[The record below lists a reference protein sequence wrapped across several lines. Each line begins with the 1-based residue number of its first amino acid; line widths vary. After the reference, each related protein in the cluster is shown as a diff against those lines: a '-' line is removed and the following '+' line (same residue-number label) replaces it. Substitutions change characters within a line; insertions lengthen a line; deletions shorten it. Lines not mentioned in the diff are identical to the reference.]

1 MILQNVSYKYK
12 FKKILNNLSFIIPQ
26 GQIIG
31 IIGENGCGKTTLL
44 RLMAGVLIPTEGKII
59 FESERLTRRMA
70 NMISY
75 QPDIDLFYENF
86 NGKDLMTFYENQFN
100 DFSIEKAE
108 KIASFLNATLDEKL
122 KNLSKGNRAKVKI
135 TVALARNAK
144 LYLFDEPFSGLDPL
158 ARQDLMKALIN
169 FVDLEKS
176 SVVLS
181 THEVNEI
188 EPMLDQVILLKE
200 GKLHAMEHLENI
212 HNEQEVGAV
221 QWMKKLYE
229 MKVK

>member
-1 MILQNVSYKYK
+1 MILQNVSYKYI
-12 FKKILNNLSFIIPQ
+12 FKKVLDDISFTVPK

-31 IIGENGCGKTTLL
+31 IIGENGCGKSTLL
-44 RLMAGVLIPTEGKII
+44 RLMAGVLTPTEGNIT
-59 FESERLTRRMA
+59 FEGQTLNRRMA
-70 NMISY
+70 KIISF
-75 QPDIDLFYENF
+75 QSDIDLFYEHYK
-86 NGKDLMTFYENQFN
+86 GKDLFTFYNEQFN
-100 DFSIEKAE
+100 DFSIEKAYE
-108 KIASFLNATLDEKL
+108 IASFLNANIDEKL

-158 ARQDLMKALIN
+158 ARQELMKALIH
-169 FVDLEKS
+169 FIDLERC

-181 THEVNEI
+181 THEVSEI
-188 EPMLDQVILLKE
+188 EQMLDQLILLKD

-212 HNEQEVGAV
+212 RDERGEDAV
-221 QWMKKLYE
+221 QWMKSLYE

>member
-12 FKKILNNLSFIIPQ
+12 FKQIISDLSFTIPQ

-31 IIGENGCGKTTLL
+31 IIGENGCGKSTLL
-44 RLMAGVLIPTEGKII
+44 RLMAGVLTPTEGKIT
-59 FESERLTRRMA
+59 FEGHTVNRRMA
-70 NMISY
+70 NVISY
-75 QPDIDLFYENF
+75 QSDIDLFYENYK
-86 NGKDLMTFYENQFN
+86 GKDLFPFLNEQFD
-100 DFSIEKAE
+100 DFSLDKAYE
-108 KIASFLNATLDEKL
+108 IASFLNASLDEKL

-135 TVALARNAK
+135 TTALARNAK
-144 LYLFDEPFSGLDPL
+144 LYIFDEPLSGLDPI
-158 ARQDLMKALIN
+158 ARQELMKALIH
-169 FVDLEKS
+169 FVDLEQS

-188 EPMLDQVILLKE
+188 EPMLDQVILLKD

-212 HNEQEVGAV
+212 RDERGEDAV
-221 QWMKKLYE
+221 QWMKSLYE